1 MRQKLQLK
9 IKELEREVQKKDFE
23 VKTLTDSLKMVEED
37 NDYLRDL
44 LKSDVMAV
52 EMERIKKR
60 KAEIEKMTVQ
70 LPGNITISNN
80 DEKLSIKTLHEN
92 PLFTSNIKD
101 I

>member
-1 MRQKLQLK
+1 
-9 IKELEREVQKKDFE
+9 
-23 VKTLTDSLKMVEED
+23 MVEED